1 LRVGLAWER
10 GGGDAQNIQARSASK
25 GMLTILSSAAL
36 VFFSSWDKKRRLAPM
51 DTALF
56 NRSETIRARLLQLR
70 DSL

>member
-1 LRVGLAWER
+1 MAPLL
-10 GGGDAQNIQARSASK
+10 IQARSASK
-25 GMLTILSSAAL
+25 GMRPLLSTMTL
-36 VFFSSWDKKRRLAPM
+36 VSFSSRDEKRRLAPM